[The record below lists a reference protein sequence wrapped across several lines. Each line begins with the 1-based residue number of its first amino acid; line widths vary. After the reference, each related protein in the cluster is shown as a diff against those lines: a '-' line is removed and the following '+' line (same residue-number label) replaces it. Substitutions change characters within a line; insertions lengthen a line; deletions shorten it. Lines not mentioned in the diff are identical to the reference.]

1 MERAEQLVHWFSNYS
16 SCVIAFSGGVDSAV
30 VARAAVERLG
40 VHALAVTGV
49 GPAVAKSEI
58 DIATE
63 VARQIRITHQIIATH
78 ESELAAYRAN
88 DLKRC
93 YHCKSELYGTL
104 SRLAHQRQIELVVSG
119 TNFDD
124 LGDYRPGLQAAS
136 EFGIKHPLAELGL
149 TKSDVR
155 DLAHHWGLSVA
166 EKPASP
172 CLASRVAYGVEVT
185 PERLKKVESAEAWLA
200 QKGLKEF
207 RVRVHENEMARL
219 ELRLEDISQFFQ
231 DESFRSEV
239 AHELRRIGFNRV
251 TLDLEGFCSGSLYQ
265 LKKASS

>member
-1 MERAEQLVHWFSNYS
+1 
-16 SCVIAFSGGVDSAV
+16 
-30 VARAAVERLG
+30 
-40 VHALAVTGV
+40 
-49 GPAVAKSEI
+49 
-58 DIATE
+58 
-63 VARQIRITHQIIATH
+63 
-78 ESELAAYRAN
+78 
-88 DLKRC
+88 
-93 YHCKSELYGTL
+93 
-104 SRLAHQRQIELVVSG
+104 VSG